1 MKKSLAN
8 KLSLFFSGVVFV
20 TCLIL
25 VGITVLIFGNIRERM
40 ENVLYENTLESY
52 KTEVKSEVQSAISSV
67 EYYYNLSED
76 GKIDEDT
83 AKKMRWKHCAI

>member
-52 KTEVKSEVQSAISSV
+52 KT
-67 EYYYNLSED
+67 
-76 GKIDEDT
+76 
-83 AKKMRWKHCAI
+83 